1 VRAAC
6 ESHATKLDELVR
18 LPFCLLE
25 FFGST
30 TVRLDMGWEAV
41 WPQTSRAV
49 SVKVDLVE
57 TYAQRIRG
65 SAVAAT
71 VVEMQHAVAVSHD
84 VDLLRGERFET
95 ETNSGSS

>member
-1 VRAAC
+1 
-6 ESHATKLDELVR
+6 
-18 LPFCLLE
+18 
-25 FFGST
+25 
-30 TVRLDMGWEAV
+30 
-41 WPQTSRAV
+41 V